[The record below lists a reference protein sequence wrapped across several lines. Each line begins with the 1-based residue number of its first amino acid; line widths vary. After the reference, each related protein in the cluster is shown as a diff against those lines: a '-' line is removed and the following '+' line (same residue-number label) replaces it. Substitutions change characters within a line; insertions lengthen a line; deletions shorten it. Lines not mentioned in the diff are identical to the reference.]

1 MPVYPSENDQNGE
14 SNNQGLSDK
23 NQDLLTTACS
33 QLQEGIQQHK
43 EGKLQFA
50 IVSLTESWKKFQ
62 LLGDL
67 SKQIKALR
75 YLTLVAYNHGEY
87 QFVIKYGH
95 KCLSL
100 EPELKIQEQILS
112 YMGNAY
118 RHLGNYESAI
128 QFLDKEVR
136 KLWDLSNKRNKV
148 NIQKLSDQAIKIEE
162 ILQKLQTDVDSNQTN
177 LLKMRNSIETNMKN
191 IENLGSSEED
201 LNSIRM
207 NISSI
212 DTQLMLLDDTVQALN
227 NYKNQLNQ
235 TILEIQTQISSSED
249 LFSTEENEN

>member
-1 MPVYPSENDQNGE
+1 MKVERKFPEYLKRANNGGLLVGFIYVLVFMSILFLWIWQTFETENDK
-14 SNNQGLSDK
+14 S
-23 NQDLLTTACS
+23 LLNTIDER
-33 QLQEGIQQHK
+33 LNLIE
-43 EGKLQFA
+43 
-50 IVSLTESWKKFQ
+50 
-62 LLGDL
+62 
-67 SKQIKALR
+67 
-75 YLTLVAYNHGEY
+75 
-87 QFVIKYGH
+87 
-95 KCLSL
+95 
-100 EPELKIQEQILS
+100 EQINIVDETNNDTITDIS
-112 YMGNAY
+112 
-118 RHLGNYESAI
+118 SSI

-191 IENLGSSEED
+191 IENLGLSEED

>member
-1 MPVYPSENDQNGE
+1 MKVERKFPEYLKRANSGGLLVGFIYVLVFMSILFLWIWQTFETENDK
-14 SNNQGLSDK
+14 S
-23 NQDLLTTACS
+23 LLNTIDER
-33 QLQEGIQQHK
+33 LNLIE
-43 EGKLQFA
+43 
-50 IVSLTESWKKFQ
+50 
-62 LLGDL
+62 
-67 SKQIKALR
+67 
-75 YLTLVAYNHGEY
+75 
-87 QFVIKYGH
+87 
-95 KCLSL
+95 
-100 EPELKIQEQILS
+100 EQINIVDETNNDTITDIS
-112 YMGNAY
+112 
-118 RHLGNYESAI
+118 SSI

-191 IENLGSSEED
+191 IESLGLSEED

>member
-1 MPVYPSENDQNGE
+1 MKVERKFPEYLKRANSGGLLVGFIYVLVFMSILFLWIWQTFETENDK
-14 SNNQGLSDK
+14 S
-23 NQDLLTTACS
+23 LLNTIDER
-33 QLQEGIQQHK
+33 LNLIE
-43 EGKLQFA
+43 
-50 IVSLTESWKKFQ
+50 
-62 LLGDL
+62 
-67 SKQIKALR
+67 
-75 YLTLVAYNHGEY
+75 
-87 QFVIKYGH
+87 
-95 KCLSL
+95 
-100 EPELKIQEQILS
+100 EQINIVDETNNDTITDIS
-112 YMGNAY
+112 
-118 RHLGNYESAI
+118 SSI

-191 IENLGSSEED
+191 IENLGLSEED

-235 TILEIQTQISSSED
+235 TILEIQTQISSSEE
-249 LFSTEENEN
+249 LNSTQVNEN

>member
-1 MPVYPSENDQNGE
+1 MKVERKFPEYLKRPNNGGLLVGFIYVLVFMSILFLWIWQTFETENDK
-14 SNNQGLSDK
+14 S
-23 NQDLLTTACS
+23 LLNTIDER
-33 QLQEGIQQHK
+33 LNLIE
-43 EGKLQFA
+43 
-50 IVSLTESWKKFQ
+50 
-62 LLGDL
+62 
-67 SKQIKALR
+67 
-75 YLTLVAYNHGEY
+75 
-87 QFVIKYGH
+87 
-95 KCLSL
+95 
-100 EPELKIQEQILS
+100 EQINIVDETNNDTITDIS
-112 YMGNAY
+112 
-118 RHLGNYESAI
+118 SSI

-162 ILQKLQTDVDSNQTN
+162 ILQKLQTDVDNNQTN
-177 LLKMRNSIETNMKN
+177 LLKMRNSIETNMQN
-191 IENLGSSEED
+191 IENLGLSEED

-249 LFSTEENEN
+249 LNSAEVN

>member
-1 MPVYPSENDQNGE
+1 MKVERKFPEYLKRSNNGGLLVGFIYVLVFMSILFLWIWQTFETENDK
-14 SNNQGLSDK
+14 S
-23 NQDLLTTACS
+23 LLNTIDER
-33 QLQEGIQQHK
+33 LNLIE
-43 EGKLQFA
+43 
-50 IVSLTESWKKFQ
+50 
-62 LLGDL
+62 
-67 SKQIKALR
+67 
-75 YLTLVAYNHGEY
+75 
-87 QFVIKYGH
+87 
-95 KCLSL
+95 
-100 EPELKIQEQILS
+100 EQINIVDETNNDTITDIS
-112 YMGNAY
+112 
-118 RHLGNYESAI
+118 SSI

-191 IENLGSSEED
+191 IENLGLSEED

-249 LFSTEENEN
+249 LNSTQANEN

>member
-1 MPVYPSENDQNGE
+1 MKVERKFPEYLKRSNNGGLLVGFIYVLVFMSILFLWIWQTFETENDK
-14 SNNQGLSDK
+14 S
-23 NQDLLTTACS
+23 LLTTIDER
-33 QLQEGIQQHK
+33 LNLIE
-43 EGKLQFA
+43 
-50 IVSLTESWKKFQ
+50 
-62 LLGDL
+62 
-67 SKQIKALR
+67 
-75 YLTLVAYNHGEY
+75 
-87 QFVIKYGH
+87 
-95 KCLSL
+95 
-100 EPELKIQEQILS
+100 EQINIVDETNNDTITDIS
-112 YMGNAY
+112 
-118 RHLGNYESAI
+118 SSI

-177 LLKMRNSIETNMKN
+177 LLKMRNSIETNMQN
-191 IENLGSSEED
+191 IENLGLSEED